1 MKKIISLLTALFLL
15 VTPLLASCTDK
26 GTDESSSG
34 TPAGTA
40 SDASTDES
48 ASAEK
53 TTIRIGGLKG
63 PTSIGMVKLMADSD
77 AGLTDNNYT
86 FTLAA
91 DASEIVSKV
100 TAGEYDIA
108 CVPTNSAAIPANL
121 ASVLYNRTE
130 GAIQILAVNTL
141 GVLYI
146 VETGNSVQSLAD
158 LKGKTIYA
166 TGKGSTPEYTLLY
179 LLEKAGLD
187 PEKDVT
193 VEFKSEPTE
202 VVALLKA
209 QPEAV
214 AMLPQPYVTAA
225 QAQVEG
231 LRIAVDLN
239 EAWEAA
245 ETGSKLLTGTIV
257 VRREFAEAN
266 PEAIEAFVTEY
277 RASTEFANENV
288 SEAAQLVEKYGI
300 ATAAIAEK
308 AIPYCNI
315 TCMEGAEMK
324 AAMQVYLGVLY
335 EKNPDSVGGA
345 LPDDAFYY
353 EK

>member
-1 MKKIISLLTALFLL
+1 MKKIISLLTAMLLL
-15 VTPLLASCTDK
+15 VTLLAACTDG
-26 GTDESSSG
+26 GTDESGSAAPGGDSSA
-34 TPAGTA
+34 AGA
-40 SDASTDES
+40 EESTVT
-48 ASAEK
+48 EK
-53 TTIRIGGLKG
+53 TSIRIGGLKG
-63 PTSIGMVKLMADSD
+63 PTSIGMVKLMEDDETGEAANDYEFTVAGSADE
-77 AGLTDNNYT
+77 LTPLLIQGKLDM
-86 FTLAA
+86 
-91 DASEIVSKV
+91 
-100 TAGEYDIA
+100 
-108 CVPTNSAAIPANL
+108 AAIPANL

-130 GAIQILAVNTL
+130 GAIEILAVNTL

-146 VETGNSVQSLAD
+146 VETGDSVQSLAD
-158 LKGKTIYA
+158 LRGKTVYA

-187 PEKDVT
+187 PEKDLT
-193 VEFKSEPTE
+193 IEFKSEPTE

-209 QPEAV
+209 QPDAV

-225 QAQVEG
+225 QAQVEV
-231 LRIAVDLN
+231 LHIAVDLN

-266 PEAIEAFVTEY
+266 PAAVEAFLTEY
-277 RASTEFANENV
+277 RASTSYVNENV
-288 SEAAQLVEKYGI
+288 AVAAQLVEKYGI

-324 AAMQVYLGVLY
+324 AALETYLGVLY
-335 EKNPDSVGGA
+335 EKNPEAVGGK

>member
-63 PTSIGMVKLMADSD
+63 PTSIGMVKLMEDD
-77 AGLTDNNYT
+77 
-86 FTLAA
+86 
-91 DASEIVSKV
+91 E
-100 TAGEYDIA
+100 
-108 CVPTNSAAIPANL
+108 TNSTANDYDFTVAGSADELTPLLIRGELDMAAIPANL

-245 ETGSKLLTGTIV
+245 ETGRKQLTGTIV

>member
-63 PTSIGMVKLMADSD
+63 PTSIGMVKLMEDDETNSTANDYDFTVAGSAD
-77 AGLTDNNYT
+77 GLTPLLIRGGLDM
-86 FTLAA
+86 
-91 DASEIVSKV
+91 
-100 TAGEYDIA
+100 
-108 CVPTNSAAIPANL
+108 AAIPANL

-209 QPEAV
+209 QPDAV

>member
-63 PTSIGMVKLMADSD
+63 PTSISMVKLMEDD
-77 AGLTDNNYT
+77 
-86 FTLAA
+86 
-91 DASEIVSKV
+91 E
-100 TAGEYDIA
+100 
-108 CVPTNSAAIPANL
+108 TNSTANDYDFTVAGSADELTPLLIRGELDMAAIPANL

>member
-1 MKKIISLLTALFLL
+1 MKKIISLPTALFLL

-63 PTSIGMVKLMADSD
+63 PTSIGMVKLMEDD
-77 AGLTDNNYT
+77 
-86 FTLAA
+86 
-91 DASEIVSKV
+91 E
-100 TAGEYDIA
+100 
-108 CVPTNSAAIPANL
+108 TNSTANDYDFTVAGSADELTPLLIRGELDMAAIPANL

>member
-1 MKKIISLLTALFLL
+1 M
-15 VTPLLASCTDK
+15 LASCTDK

-63 PTSIGMVKLMADSD
+63 PTSIGMVKLMEDD
-77 AGLTDNNYT
+77 
-86 FTLAA
+86 
-91 DASEIVSKV
+91 E
-100 TAGEYDIA
+100 
-108 CVPTNSAAIPANL
+108 TNSTANDYDFTVAGSADELTPLLIRGELDMAAIPANL

>member
-1 MKKIISLLTALFLL
+1 MKKIISLLTSLFLL

-63 PTSIGMVKLMADSD
+63 PTSIGMVKLMEDD
-77 AGLTDNNYT
+77 
-86 FTLAA
+86 
-91 DASEIVSKV
+91 E
-100 TAGEYDIA
+100 
-108 CVPTNSAAIPANL
+108 TNSTANDYDFTVAGSADELTPLLIRGELDMAAIPANL

-146 VETGNSVQSLAD
+146 VETGDSVQSLAD

>member
-1 MKKIISLLTALFLL
+1 MKKMISLLTALFLL
-15 VTPLLASCTDK
+15 ITPLASCTDK

-63 PTSIGMVKLMADSD
+63 PTSIGMVKLMEDD
-77 AGLTDNNYT
+77 
-86 FTLAA
+86 
-91 DASEIVSKV
+91 E
-100 TAGEYDIA
+100 
-108 CVPTNSAAIPANL
+108 TNSTANDYDFTVAGSADELTPLLIRGELDMAAIPANL

-146 VETGNSVQSLAD
+146 VETGDSVQSLAD

>member
-63 PTSIGMVKLMADSD
+63 PTSIGMVKLMEDD
-77 AGLTDNNYT
+77 
-86 FTLAA
+86 
-91 DASEIVSKV
+91 E
-100 TAGEYDIA
+100 
-108 CVPTNSAAIPANL
+108 TNSTANDYDFTVAGSADELTPLLIRGELDMAAIPANL

-315 TCMEGAEMK
+315 TCMEGAEMN

>member
-63 PTSIGMVKLMADSD
+63 PTSIGMVKLMEDD
-77 AGLTDNNYT
+77 
-86 FTLAA
+86 
-91 DASEIVSKV
+91 E
-100 TAGEYDIA
+100 
-108 CVPTNSAAIPANL
+108 TNSTANDYDFTVAGSADELTPLLIRGELDMAAIPANL

-209 QPEAV
+209 QPDAV
-214 AMLPQPYVTAA
+214 AMLPQP
-225 QAQVEG
+225 QVEG

>member
-63 PTSIGMVKLMADSD
+63 PTSIGMVKLMEDD
-77 AGLTDNNYT
+77 
-86 FTLAA
+86 
-91 DASEIVSKV
+91 E
-100 TAGEYDIA
+100 
-108 CVPTNSAAIPANL
+108 TNSTANDYDFTVAGSAYELTPLLIRGELDMAAIPANL

>member
-1 MKKIISLLTALFLL
+1 M
-15 VTPLLASCTDK
+15 LASCTDK

-63 PTSIGMVKLMADSD
+63 PTSIGMVKLMEDDETNSTANDYDFTVAGSAD
-77 AGLTDNNYT
+77 GLTP
-86 FTLAA
+86 LL
-91 DASEIVSKV
+91 IR
-100 TAGEYDIA
+100 GELDM
-108 CVPTNSAAIPANL
+108 AAIPANL

-209 QPEAV
+209 QPDAV

>member
-63 PTSIGMVKLMADSD
+63 PTSIGMVKLREDD
-77 AGLTDNNYT
+77 
-86 FTLAA
+86 
-91 DASEIVSKV
+91 E
-100 TAGEYDIA
+100 
-108 CVPTNSAAIPANL
+108 TNSTANDYDFTVAGSADELTPLLIRGELDMAAIPANL

>member
-1 MKKIISLLTALFLL
+1 MKKIISLLTSLFLL

-63 PTSIGMVKLMADSD
+63 PTSIGMVKLMEDD
-77 AGLTDNNYT
+77 
-86 FTLAA
+86 
-91 DASEIVSKV
+91 E
-100 TAGEYDIA
+100 
-108 CVPTNSAAIPANL
+108 TNSTANDYDFTVAGSADELTPLLIRGELDMAAIPANL

-146 VETGNSVQSLAD
+146 VETGDSVQSLAD

-209 QPEAV
+209 QPDAV

>member
-53 TTIRIGGLKG
+53 TTIRIGGLQG
-63 PTSIGMVKLMADSD
+63 PTSIGMVKLMEDD
-77 AGLTDNNYT
+77 
-86 FTLAA
+86 
-91 DASEIVSKV
+91 E
-100 TAGEYDIA
+100 
-108 CVPTNSAAIPANL
+108 TNSTANDYDFTVAGSADELTPLLIRGELDMAAIPANL

>member
-63 PTSIGMVKLMADSD
+63 PTSIGMVKLMEDD
-77 AGLTDNNYT
+77 
-86 FTLAA
+86 
-91 DASEIVSKV
+91 E
-100 TAGEYDIA
+100 
-108 CVPTNSAAIPANL
+108 TNSTANDYDFTVAGSADELTPLLIRGELDMAAIPANL

-158 LKGKTIYA
+158 LKGQTIYA

>member
-63 PTSIGMVKLMADSD
+63 PTSIGMVKLMEDD
-77 AGLTDNNYT
+77 
-86 FTLAA
+86 
-91 DASEIVSKV
+91 E
-100 TAGEYDIA
+100 
-108 CVPTNSAAIPANL
+108 TNSTANDYDFTVAGSADELTPLLIRGELDMAAIPANL

-193 VEFKSEPTE
+193 VEFKSEPPE

>member
-1 MKKIISLLTALFLL
+1 MKKIISLLAALFLL

-63 PTSIGMVKLMADSD
+63 PTSIGMVKLMEDD
-77 AGLTDNNYT
+77 
-86 FTLAA
+86 
-91 DASEIVSKV
+91 E
-100 TAGEYDIA
+100 
-108 CVPTNSAAIPANL
+108 TNSTANDYDFTVAGSADELTPLLIRGELDMAAIPANL

>member
-1 MKKIISLLTALFLL
+1 MNKIFSLLTALFLL

-63 PTSIGMVKLMADSD
+63 PTSIGMVKLMEDD
-77 AGLTDNNYT
+77 
-86 FTLAA
+86 
-91 DASEIVSKV
+91 E
-100 TAGEYDIA
+100 
-108 CVPTNSAAIPANL
+108 TNSTANDYDFTVAGSADELTPLLIRGELDMAAIPANL

>member
-63 PTSIGMVKLMADSD
+63 PTSIGMVKLME
-77 AGLTDNNYT
+77 DN
-86 FTLAA
+86 
-91 DASEIVSKV
+91 E
-100 TAGEYDIA
+100 
-108 CVPTNSAAIPANL
+108 TNSTANDYDFTVAGSADELTPLLIRGELDMAAIPANL

-146 VETGNSVQSLAD
+146 VETGDSVQSLAD

>member
-26 GTDESSSG
+26 GTDES
-34 TPAGTA
+34 
-40 SDASTDES
+40 

-63 PTSIGMVKLMADSD
+63 PTSIGMVKLMEDD
-77 AGLTDNNYT
+77 
-86 FTLAA
+86 
-91 DASEIVSKV
+91 E
-100 TAGEYDIA
+100 
-108 CVPTNSAAIPANL
+108 TNSTANDYDFTVAGSADELTPLLIRGELDMAAIPANL

>member
-63 PTSIGMVKLMADSD
+63 PTSIGMVKLMEDD
-77 AGLTDNNYT
+77 
-86 FTLAA
+86 
-91 DASEIVSKV
+91 E
-100 TAGEYDIA
+100 
-108 CVPTNSAAIPANL
+108 TNSTANDYDFTVAGSADELTPLLIRGELDMAAIPANL

-146 VETGNSVQSLAD
+146 VETGSSVQTLAD

>member
-1 MKKIISLLTALFLL
+1 MMKKLTSLLLSAALMISLLACGAFAAKT
-15 VTPLLASCTDK
+15 
-26 GTDESSSG
+26 ESG
-34 TPAGTA
+34 V
-40 SDASTDES
+40 
-48 ASAEK
+48 
-53 TTIRIGGLKG
+53 RIAGLKG
-63 PTSIGMVKLMADSD
+63 PTTM
-77 AGLTDNNYT
+77 GLVNLLDMERSGKASQHYD
-86 FTLAA
+86 LQLYGAA
-91 DASEIVSKV
+91 DEIVPKLIK
-100 TAGEYDIA
+100 GELDM
-108 CVPTNSAAIPANL
+108 AAIPANL

-130 GAIQILAVNTL
+130 GAIEILAVNTL

-146 VETGNSVQSLAD
+146 VETGDSVQSLAD
-158 LKGKTIYA
+158 LRGKTVYA

-187 PEKDVT
+187 PEKDLT
-193 VEFKSEPTE
+193 IEFKSEPTE

-209 QPEAV
+209 QPDAV

-231 LRIAVDLN
+231 LHIAVDLN

-266 PEAIEAFVTEY
+266 PAAVEAFLTEY
-277 RASTEFANENV
+277 RASTSYVNENV
-288 SEAAQLVEKYGI
+288 AEAAQLVEKYGI
-300 ATAAIAEK
+300 AAAAIAEK

-324 AAMQVYLGVLY
+324 AALETYLGVLY
-335 EKNPDSVGGA
+335 EKNLESVGGK

>member
-63 PTSIGMVKLMADSD
+63 PTSIGMVKLMEDD
-77 AGLTDNNYT
+77 
-86 FTLAA
+86 
-91 DASEIVSKV
+91 E
-100 TAGEYDIA
+100 
-108 CVPTNSAAIPANL
+108 TNSTANDYDFTVAGSADELTPLLIRGELDMAAIPANL

-146 VETGNSVQSLAD
+146 VETGNSVQSLVD

>member
-63 PTSIGMVKLMADSD
+63 PTSIGMVKLMEDD
-77 AGLTDNNYT
+77 
-86 FTLAA
+86 
-91 DASEIVSKV
+91 E
-100 TAGEYDIA
+100 
-108 CVPTNSAAIPANL
+108 TNSTANDYDFTVAGSADELTPLLIRGELDMAAIPANL

-288 SEAAQLVEKYGI
+288 SEAAQLWKNTASRPPQLPRRPFPT
-300 ATAAIAEK
+300 ATSPAWRARR
-308 AIPYCNI
+308 
-315 TCMEGAEMK
+315 
-324 AAMQVYLGVLY
+324 
-335 EKNPDSVGGA
+335 
-345 LPDDAFYY
+345 
-353 EK
+353 

>member
-63 PTSIGMVKLMADSD
+63 PTSIGMVKLMEDD
-77 AGLTDNNYT
+77 
-86 FTLAA
+86 
-91 DASEIVSKV
+91 E
-100 TAGEYDIA
+100 
-108 CVPTNSAAIPANL
+108 TNSTANDYDFTVAGSADELTPLLIRGELDMAAIPANL

-324 AAMQVYLGVLY
+324 AAMQG
-335 EKNPDSVGGA
+335 SVSGF
-345 LPDDAFYY
+345 LL
-353 EK
+353 

>member
-63 PTSIGMVKLMADSD
+63 PTSIGMVKLMEDD
-77 AGLTDNNYT
+77 
-86 FTLAA
+86 
-91 DASEIVSKV
+91 E
-100 TAGEYDIA
+100 
-108 CVPTNSAAIPANL
+108 TNSTANDYDFTVAGSADELTPLLIRGELDMAAIPANL

>member
-63 PTSIGMVKLMADSD
+63 PTSIGMVKLMEDD
-77 AGLTDNNYT
+77 
-86 FTLAA
+86 
-91 DASEIVSKV
+91 E
-100 TAGEYDIA
+100 
-108 CVPTNSAAIPANL
+108 TNSTANDYDFTVAGSADELTPLLIRGELDMAAIPANL

-345 LPDDAFYY
+345 LPDDALYY

>member
-15 VTPLLASCTDK
+15 VTPLLASCTDQ

-63 PTSIGMVKLMADSD
+63 PTSIGMVKLMEDD
-77 AGLTDNNYT
+77 
-86 FTLAA
+86 
-91 DASEIVSKV
+91 E
-100 TAGEYDIA
+100 
-108 CVPTNSAAIPANL
+108 TNSTANDYDFTVAGSADELTPLLIRGELDMAAIPANL

-225 QAQVEG
+225 LAQVEG

>member
-63 PTSIGMVKLMADSD
+63 PTSIGMVKLMEDD
-77 AGLTDNNYT
+77 
-86 FTLAA
+86 
-91 DASEIVSKV
+91 E
-100 TAGEYDIA
+100 
-108 CVPTNSAAIPANL
+108 TNSTANDYDFTVAGSADELTPLLIRGELDMAAIPANL

-193 VEFKSEPTE
+193 VEFKSEPTK

>member
-63 PTSIGMVKLMADSD
+63 PTSIGMVKLMEDD
-77 AGLTDNNYT
+77 
-86 FTLAA
+86 
-91 DASEIVSKV
+91 E
-100 TAGEYDIA
+100 
-108 CVPTNSAAIPANL
+108 TNSTANDYDFTVAGSADELTPLLIRGELDMAAIPANL

-308 AIPYCNI
+308 ASPYCNI

>member
-63 PTSIGMVKLMADSD
+63 PTSIGMVKLMEDD
-77 AGLTDNNYT
+77 
-86 FTLAA
+86 
-91 DASEIVSKV
+91 E
-100 TAGEYDIA
+100 
-108 CVPTNSAAIPANL
+108 TNSTANDYDFTVAGSADELTPLLIRGELDMAAIPANL

-193 VEFKSEPTE
+193 VEFKREPTE